1 MGTFVLLLR
10 LSLRNLF
17 RHRRRNLLMLSA
29 LIVAIASVVVV
40 NALIRGMQQ
49 DLADSTVSNL
59 TGHLAVHAPGY
70 LDDPSI
76 ERGFAFDTPQAI
88 RSLQDESLA
97 GWAARIRVPASIM
110 SERETRGIELVGID
124 PQQESIS
131 FLDRAQIDGETL
143 KGPDD
148 KRILIGL
155 KLAERLKTRVGKR
168 LVIITQGSDGT
179 NREAGFRIAGT
190 YDIETD
196 ALEKSVVFTGR
207 NYLQQLLET
216 QLITEVSVRLN
227 NEPQDNSL
235 QTELAA
241 QLNGLEVQ
249 NWQQLEPQSAA
260 MYAMAE
266 TGIYIWFLILM
277 SALTFGL
284 VNTLVTAV
292 MERIRELGMLRAL
305 GMRPAQVVSQ
315 VVLECNVLMLV
326 GVTLG
331 CLLGALAVYW
341 LRDGIDLSQWAA
353 GVQGVGMRSTL
364 TPRLLMADIWLVSGM
379 SVALG
384 LLASFYPALRAIKVK
399 PLEAL
404 GR

>member
-1 MGTFVLLLR
+1 MDTFALLLR

-29 LIVAIASVVVV
+29 LVLAIASVVVV

-76 ERGFAFDTPQAI
+76 ERGFAPENSRAI
-88 RSLQDESLA
+88 EGIQTNLLA

-110 SERETRGIELVGID
+110 SERETRGIELVGVD

-131 FLDRAQIDGETL
+131 FLDRAQINGEGL
-143 KGPDD
+143 AGPAD
-148 KRILIGL
+148 KRVLIGQE
-155 KLAERLKTRVGKR
+155 LADRLKTRVGKR

-190 YDIETD
+190 YDID
-196 ALEKSVVFTGR
+196 AEGLEQSVVFTGR
-207 NYLQQLLET
+207 DYLQELLDTE
-216 QLITEVSVRLN
+216 LITEVSVRLTQ
-227 NEPQDNSL
+227 EPADNTL
-235 QTELAA
+235 QAALSA
-241 QLNGLEVQ
+241 QLDGLDVQ
-249 NWQQLEPQSAA
+249 SWQQLEPQSAA

-292 MERIRELGMLRAL
+292 MERIKELGMLRAL

-315 VVLECNVLMLV
+315 VVLECNALMLV
-326 GVTLG
+326 GVALG
-331 CLLGALAVYW
+331 CLLGALAVFW
-341 LRDGIDLSQWAA
+341 LRDGIDLSQWAQ
-353 GVQGVGMRSTL
+353 GVQGIGMRATL
-364 TPRLLMADIWLVSGM
+364 TPRLLLSDIWLVSGM
-379 SVALG
+379 SLVLG
-384 LLASFYPALRAIKVK
+384 LLASFYPALRAVKVK